1 MPYTKLDLQNL
12 YNLSTDEVNQTLTAA
27 GLTDEQ
33 EPYSDEEIQS
43 GFDVIRSYFNSGQ
56 VSNYDMAAELFKQ
69 QPSAPQQPEVES
81 QTKTKKKANTK
92 KMKNLQENDVDQSEC
107 LNVLEL
113 IALASKQVGT
123 GISLTEAVQI
133 LNICG
138 LPDQE
143 QYTSSE
149 GDRFLEACDLVKCQ
163 SKSYEEVAAHFGV
176 DSADDYIEDGI
187 DEAAVALEQSGNGV
201 ISEVMRHKAKV
212 DASVAASMYLKHL
225 AMEFGSP
232 EFQQEWHQMEQM
244 LKAKVVGKSQLRA
257 RQMLGEIR
265 MMPRSPL
272 PLKASPEVSED

>member
-1 MPYTKLDLQNL
+1 MRQR
-12 YNLSTDEVNQTLTAA
+12 DEVLSNMSAEKIVSTLSACSLEDKQEFTEDEAARIEYCRSLVEQQGKSYKQATAHFRKQDTSQQQA
-27 GLTDEQ
+27 SGS
-33 EPYSDEEIQS
+33 EPEP
-43 GFDVIRSYFNSGQ
+43 
-56 VSNYDMAAELFKQ
+56 EL
-69 QPSAPQQPEVES
+69 
-81 QTKTKKKANTK
+81 
-92 KMKNLQENDVDQSEC
+92 LDISE
-107 LNVLEL
+107 LL
-113 IALASKQVGT
+113 ALASEQCKT
-123 GISLTEAVQI
+123 RISLNEVVQI
-133 LNICG
+133 LDICG
-138 LPDQE
+138 LSDKDE
-143 QYTSSE
+143 YTSLE